1 MNGRTLAP
9 LGFDIRPLSRALFF
23 FLDFCYDF
31 DIIITVK
38 YTRVAHWKGQQGE
51 SMKNLKEEIR
61 TAEHRYYWGQL
72 VSYFLGVLVIAT
84 LVGYLLWF

>member
-1 MNGRTLAP
+1 
-9 LGFDIRPLSRALFF
+9 
-23 FLDFCYDF
+23 
-31 DIIITVK
+31 
-38 YTRVAHWKGQQGE
+38 
-51 SMKNLKEEIR
+51 MKNLKEEIR